1 MKTNI
6 EQQIESTL
14 NSLDTIQRAE
24 ISPYFKTRMKGKLSQ
39 MQIEPAF
46 ISFKFTLPMAMIAI
60 ILTAN
65 TFLLYQRMN
74 QNSTNKKSV
83 HEISEISEMYHF
95 NSTTVL
101 DYDNQ

>member
-24 ISPYFKTRMKGKLSQ
+24 ISPYFKTRLKGMLT
-39 MQIEPAF
+39 QIQPEPTF
-46 ISFKFTLPMAMIAI
+46 FSFKYTIAFATI
-60 ILTAN
+60 ALILTAN

-74 QNSTNKKSV
+74 QNTTDKKSV

-95 NSTTVL
+95 NSTPDL

>member
-1 MKTNI
+1 MDTNI
-6 EQQIESTL
+6 EQKIDDTL
-14 NSLDTIQRAE
+14 SSLDMIKRAE
-24 ISPYFKTRMKGKLSQ
+24 ISPYFKTSIKGMLT
-39 MQIEPAF
+39 QIQPEPAF
-46 ISFKFTLPMAMIAI
+46 LSFKFTLAMAMIAI

-95 NSTTVL
+95 NSTPVL

>member
-14 NSLDTIQRAE
+14 NSIDAIQRAE
-24 ISPYFKTRMKGKLSQ
+24 ISPYFKTRMKGMLT
-39 MQIEPAF
+39 QIQPEPTFFSVKYTIAF
-46 ISFKFTLPMAMIAI
+46 ATIAL

-65 TFLLYQRMN
+65 TFLLYQRFN
-74 QNSTNKKSV
+74 QNTSAEKPVQSNA
-83 HEISEISEMYHF
+83 EISEIYHL
-95 NSTTVL
+95 NSTPVL